1 MQMKVYTPK
10 TAPWK
15 RKKETRKNQSKAS
28 PKFHPRGLARNVGK
42 TIGSLADSISPTVAS
57 YQWRKYCE
65 AAIKVP
71 SFGKKLKKKGV
82 NA

>member
-1 MQMKVYTPK
+1 MKKYKPK
-10 TAPWK
+10 SAAWY
-15 RKKETRKNQSKAS
+15 RKKTTRTNQAKAN

-57 YQWRKYCE
+57 IHWRDYCE

-82 NA
+82 HA